1 MSPHAP
7 CTAAPSHGPWSP
19 VRPRGGV
26 RTGRRR
32 RRGRGHRQSPPDT
45 VTEEI
50 PPPRP
55 GEPRLSVTPA
65 PRVTLPCCQTGLV
78 PGSALRW
85 GLGHGGG
92 APPGYV
98 MLRPGRPA
106 ESRASPLGTAGLS
119 LEQPCVPGTYNKGVP
134 GCSPEDY
141 VPAWSESR
149 SCSKSPAP
157 ASGKDQDP
165 GQTTAHINQS
175 SGLECNSLANSMT
188 LDNPLGLS
196 FSIK

>member
-1 MSPHAP
+1 MPPARRPLPTAP
-7 CTAAPSHGPWSP
+7 GVPSG
-19 VRPRGGV
+19 RGAGCARGGGAV
-26 RTGRRR
+26 GAGATGRA
-32 RRGRGHRQSPPDT
+32 PPDT

-165 GQTTAHINQS
+165 GQTTAQINQS
-175 SGLECNSLANSMT
+175 
-188 LDNPLGLS
+188 
-196 FSIK
+196 

>member
-1 MSPHAP
+1 MPPVSRSCTGQEPSFLHRDSAGTPRASAPQSSLRSPPACIPGPMGPHLAGTAAELATVSPHAP

-106 ESRASPLGTAGLS
+106 ESRASPLGTCRALS
-119 LEQPCVPGTYNKGVP
+119 GTAL
-134 GCSPEDY
+134 C
-141 VPAWSESR
+141 AW
-149 SCSKSPAP
+149 
-157 ASGKDQDP
+157 DL
-165 GQTTAHINQS
+165 H
-175 SGLECNSLANSMT
+175 
-188 LDNPLGLS
+188 
-196 FSIK
+196 